1 MKHKLTKTILRHA
14 KLPHKMY
21 EKNEKNERKNYFET
35 RKNETQTNKNY
46 FETRK
51 ASPQNARK
59 ERKNPKKN

>member
-1 MKHKLTKTILRHA
+1 MKKTKKR
-14 KLPHKMY
+14 
-21 EKNEKNERKNYFET
+21 EKNYFET